1 MKSLALLSVLCV
13 VGCDVAPRPVA
24 RKRANDIVER
34 MTATEEAIERAKNDP
49 DVSEEEFKLI
59 QQIETVRGLLAVQKA
74 TRSEELPNS
83 MALSRD
89 LTTLMLVALQDL
101 RDENETNR
109 ETCLTMAEGA
119 ESDYPSHARALR
131 RLARQLSTSNK
142 ILDIKI
148 HRLKKQLR

>member
-1 MKSLALLSVLCV
+1 MCIR
-13 VGCDVAPRPVA
+13 DR
-24 RKRANDIVER
+24 
-34 MTATEEAIERAKNDP
+34 
-49 DVSEEEFKLI
+49 
-59 QQIETVRGLLAVQKA
+59 IETVRGLLAVQKA

-131 RLARQLSTSNK
+131 RLARELSTSNK
-142 ILDIKI
+142 IMDIKI